1 MQTAERE
8 KLKLPSFK
16 ITFTSVLSSVLKEHD
31 HELYDKQ
38 SLPNSEYALL
48 HEESAGPSCDD
59 TWRDWGQM
67 PPVNLAT
74 MRDDL
79 EKGRRGRF

>member
-16 ITFTSVLSSVLKEHD
+16 NTFTSVFSSVLKDHD

-38 SLPNSEYALL
+38 SLPKSEYTLL
-48 HEESAGPSCDD
+48 HEDSAVSRCDD
-59 TWRDWGQM
+59 TSRDLGQM

-79 EKGRRGRF
+79 EKGCGRL